1 MVVVATVEEDVP
13 EAKKVAA
20 EYVHW
25 SRDERDEQA
34 SQRDDLLLTV
44 CDSWVH
50 RLLLSMTALVLAC
63 DGGCVGGEA
72 KTFQNSIL
80 VRLLVLR
87 S

>member
-1 MVVVATVEEDVP
+1 MVLVATVEEDVP
-13 EAKKVAA
+13 EAKKVAG

-44 CDSWVH
+44 CDSWD
-50 RLLLSMTALVLAC
+50 LLFRLSMTALVLAC
-63 DGGCVGGEA
+63 DGGGGEA

>member
-1 MVVVATVEEDVP
+1 M
-13 EAKKVAA
+13 AA

-25 SRDERDEQA
+25 SRDERDAQA
-34 SQRDDLLLTV
+34 SQKDALLLTV
-44 CDSWVH
+44 CDSWVLLD
-50 RLLLSMTALVLAC
+50 LLLSTTALVLAC
-63 DGGCVGGEA
+63 DGGGVGGEA

>member
-1 MVVVATVEEDVP
+1 M
-13 EAKKVAA
+13 AA

-44 CDSWVH
+44 CDSWV
-50 RLLLSMTALVLAC
+50 LLFHLSMTALVLAC
-63 DGGCVGGEA
+63 DGGGGGEA